1 MFNKGYEVFVNHP
14 DELKPAT
21 ELKLQIRDCE
31 QYRTKT
37 VNAVVA
43 PPEEVLVG
51 GEDLW
56 VRGAIGYLVSDKPW
70 KIKINKV
77 LEEQ

>member
-37 VNAVVA
+37 VTAMVA
-43 PPEEVLVG
+43 PP
-51 GEDLW
+51 GEALAGSENLW
-56 VRGAIGYLVSDKPW
+56 VRGTIGYLVSDKPW
-70 KIKINKV
+70 RIKINKV
-77 LEEQ
+77 LEER